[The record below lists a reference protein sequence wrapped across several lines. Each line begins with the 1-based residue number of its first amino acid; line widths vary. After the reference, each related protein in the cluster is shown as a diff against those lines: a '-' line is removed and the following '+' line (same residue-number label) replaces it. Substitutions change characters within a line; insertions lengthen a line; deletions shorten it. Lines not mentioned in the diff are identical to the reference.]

1 MSCVKAYT
9 DVTARRPSARAIIG
23 SSVIS
28 RDKRY
33 AYIGCSRD
41 TRVINF
47 FLYASV
53 SAASVDVATIR
64 QYDLPEP
71 SEANNTRTHAVD
83 ATLLGHRTLIITL
96 VIEAAAPPGRTARP
110 YTAHAS
116 CRPLSTFHPG
126 SPRAPALPF
135 YECRVDPGT
144 SCTRVGQNPTCTRAG
159 RAAPV

>member
-1 MSCVKAYT
+1 MERRKRRL
-9 DVTARRPSARAIIG
+9 RRPRVVAHEGRGGRPEAKCAQELVARLDRQGDLFWGRVVRNEERPHQRRQVPAPALG
-23 SSVIS
+23 REHELVVQGTGYGE
-28 RDKRY
+28 R
-33 AYIGCSRD
+33 
-41 TRVINF
+41 RVIFF

-110 YTAHAS
+110 
-116 CRPLSTFHPG
+116 
-126 SPRAPALPF
+126 
-135 YECRVDPGT
+135 
-144 SCTRVGQNPTCTRAG
+144 
-159 RAAPV
+159 